1 MKMEELKQYRD
12 QIDRIDRE
20 IARLFQDRMEVVQGV
35 ARYKLAHNMPV
46 LDAKREKEV
55 LAAKAELARNEA
67 MRADLAALF
76 ENIMAIA
83 RRRQRKQ
90 IQETGNETGYD
101 RCKKAMAAA
110 RTPIAQ
116 PKVVYQG
123 VAGAY
128 SEMACIDFFGDASE
142 NIGLEQFE
150 DVFQALKN
158 GEADYAVLPI
168 ENSSTGA
175 IRQVYDLMSQYECYI
190 VGETTVRVEHCLM
203 APKGATLDT
212 ITHVYSHEQGLFQS
226 DRFLNKHPDW
236 VQVPCADTAGAGQY
250 VAQTGDIT
258 KAAICSERAAQLY
271 GLDILVHGTNHNTEN
286 TTRFVVVSPV
296 MELRDGADKIS
307 TVFTLPHEAGSLHQI
322 MTIFAVNGLNMTKLE
337 SRPILGRSWEYM
349 FFLEFTGSLLVPEM
363 DGILHELAQTAAD
376 FRVLGNFVSNL

>member
-1 MKMEELKQYRD
+1 VEELKQYRD
-12 QIDRIDRE
+12 RIDAIDRQLAD
-20 IARLFQDRMEVVQGV
+20 LFQQRMDVVDKVGQ
-35 ARYKLAHNMPV
+35 YKLARSLPV
-46 LDAKREKEV
+46 LDAGREKEV
-55 LAAKAELARNEA
+55 LAAKAALARDGA
-67 MRADLAALF
+67 MSADLAALF
-76 ENIMAIA
+76 ENIMAIS
-83 RRRQRKQ
+83 RRRQRKL
-90 IQETGNETGYD
+90 IRETGAEPGYD

-110 RTPIAQ
+110 RSPVAR
-116 PKVVYQG
+116 PRVAYQG

-128 SEMACIDFFGDASE
+128 SEMACIDFFGPDCE

-150 DVFQALKN
+150 DVFAALKN

-175 IRQVYDLMSQYECYI
+175 IRQVYDLMGQYEYYI
-190 VGETTVRVEHCLM
+190 VGETTVKVEHCLM
-203 APKGATLDT
+203 APKGASLDT

-226 DRFLNKHPDW
+226 DRFLNKHPGW
-236 VQVPCADTAGAGQY
+236 CQVPCADTAGAGQY
-250 VAQTGDIT
+250 VARTGDIT
-258 KAAICSERAAQLY
+258 KAAICSARAADLY
-271 GLDILVHGTNHNTEN
+271 GLEILVRGTNHNTEN

-296 MELRDGADKIS
+296 MELRGGADKIS
-307 TVFTLPHEAGSLHQI
+307 AVFTLPHEAGSLHQI

-349 FFLEFTGSLLVPEM
+349 FFLEFTGSLLAPEM